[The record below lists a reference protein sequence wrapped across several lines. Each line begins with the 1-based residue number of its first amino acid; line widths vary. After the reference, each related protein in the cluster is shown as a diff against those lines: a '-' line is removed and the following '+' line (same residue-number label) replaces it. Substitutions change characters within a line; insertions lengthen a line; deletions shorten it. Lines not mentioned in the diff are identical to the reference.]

1 MSLNHIRTSNNG
13 YSLPRKFT
21 GRIAAD
27 YLGSNIVSFS
37 AVRGQDGSI
46 SMTIHQG
53 LTVNL
58 VNNTVILNLIILS
71 DVLGQDVNDDFRS
84 ILGSQQIVP
93 INLGGP
99 FVNEI
104 GALVVEPRNIPNTT
118 APFSLRRENSVAF
131 PNSNYQV
138 LTPGTT
144 VKFVNSLY

>member
-46 SMTIHQG
+46 VMTIHQG

-93 INLGGP
+93 VNIGGP
-99 FVNEI
+99 IVNEV
-104 GALVVEPRNIPNTT
+104 GCLVVEPRTST
-118 APFSLRRENSVAF
+118 VAPFSVRRENSVAF
-131 PNSNYQV
+131 PNGTYQIF
-138 LTPGTT
+138 TPGTT
-144 VKFVNSLY
+144 IKFVNSLY

>member
-13 YSLPRKFT
+13 YALPRKFT

-27 YLGSNIVSFS
+27 YVGSNIVSFT
-37 AVRGQDGSI
+37 AIRGQDGSI
-46 SMTIHQG
+46 VLTIHQG

-93 INLGGP
+93 VNIGGP

-104 GALVVEPRNIPNTT
+104 GALFVEPRNIPNTT
-118 APFSLRRENSVAF
+118 APFSLRRDNSVAF
-131 PNSNYQV
+131 PNGNYQV
-138 LTPGTT
+138 LTPNTT
-144 VKFVNSLY
+144 IKWVNALY

>member
-27 YLGSNIVSFS
+27 YLGSNIVSFT

-46 SMTIHQG
+46 SMTIHQA

-71 DVLGQDVNDDFRS
+71 DVLGQDVDGDFS
-84 ILGSQQIVP
+84 TILGSQQIVP
-93 INLGGP
+93 VNIGGAI
-99 FVNEI
+99 VNEI
-104 GALVVEPRNIPNTT
+104 GALFVEPRNIPSTT
-118 APFSLRRENSVAF
+118 APFSVRRDNSVAF
-131 PNSNYQV
+131 PNGNYQIF
-138 LTPGTT
+138 TPGTT
-144 VKFVNSLY
+144 IKWVNSLY